1 MIILR
6 QKSYSK
12 DIYMSYDS
20 EPGHFKKNQDKYLVG
35 GGSILGAGIG
45 YAVGKKR
52 GSVIKDSVIGAG
64 IGSIVGLHG
73 LVGKRLYDI
82 NHQSKKKK
90 KLKAGDI
97 VKFTK
102 RGPQL
107 GQHYG
112 VYDGE
117 GGIIDYGENGI
128 STTSLDEIKKSSR
141 YKKMKIEPAEEEST
155 KEELLIKATKLKD
168 KYSGDN
174 YNFVDNNCE
183 HFARELSTGKRSST
197 QGDDLLGKMAKLVVR
212 KKDPYGRNNKE
223 KK

>member
-6 QKSYSK
+6 QRSYSK
-12 DIYMSYDS
+12 DYYFSYDR
-20 EPGHFKKNQDKYLVG
+20 PAGHFRRNQDKYLVG

-45 YAVGKKR
+45 YAAGGKK
-52 GSVIKDSVIGAG
+52 GAAIGAG
-64 IGSIVGLHG
+64 IGSVAGLHG
-73 LVGKRLYDI
+73 LVGKRLYDV

-90 KLKAGDI
+90 KLKAGDM

-102 RGPQL
+102 KGPQL

-128 STTSLDEIKKSSR
+128 STTSLEEIKKSSK
-141 YKKMKIEPAEEEST
+141 YKKMKVEPAEKEST
-155 KEELLIKATKLKD
+155 KEELLSKATKLKD

-212 KKDPYGRNNKE
+212 KKDPYGRQNKE

>member
-1 MIILR
+1 
-6 QKSYSK
+6 
-12 DIYMSYDS
+12 MSYDS
-20 EPGHFKKNQDKYLVG
+20 PHLGHFKRNQDKYLVG
-35 GGSILGAGIG
+35 GGSVLGAGIG
-45 YAVGKKR
+45 YLAGGKNKLK
-52 GSVIKDSVIGAG
+52 GAALGASIGGVA
-64 IGSIVGLHG
+64 GLHG
-73 LVGKRLYDI
+73 LVGKRLYDV

-90 KLKAGDI
+90 RLKAGDI

-102 RGPQL
+102 KGPQL

-128 STTSLDEIKKSSR
+128 STTSLNEIEKNSR

-197 QGDDLLGKMAKLVVR
+197 QGDDLLGKIAKLVVK
-212 KKDPYGRNNKE
+212 KKDPYGRQNKE